1 MSLQHSLQVQEHVSK
16 QKAEAKKA
24 GNIRG
29 TGARG
34 TPEQFAT
41 SRYFKREAANS
52 TNAVAHTEYT
62 QTTRQP

>member
-1 MSLQHSLQVQEHVSK
+1 MYVSK

-24 GNIRG
+24 GNITWGGEG
-29 TGARG
+29 TGRRG